1 MVTKEEEKGK
11 NKEKETAEEEEEE
24 GGVRKEE
31 KKNKVCRIVQLCF
44 PGYSPPK
51 TKPVRE
57 TLGCLACVFLNR
69 IGWWSV

>member
-31 KKNKVCRIVQLCF
+31 KNKVCRIVQLCF

-57 TLGCLACVFLNR
+57 TLGCLSCVFLNR